1 VAVFI
6 AFENR
11 MTPLRPLSF
20 TAYIAMSALRSS
32 VSTSLPSAG

>member
-6 AFENR
+6 ALEKR
-11 MTPLRPLSF
+11 ITPLRPLSL

-32 VSTSLPSAG
+32 VSTSPPSSG